1 MVPVEVSGRARLG
14 VARGARALAFFALFL
29 FLYDHDGHY
38 RWPRRRHP
46 RYGKDHGG
54 GGRGR
59 PPPPPPPLS
68 LRSELACPP
77 ILPLLRPCSPSSL
90 NSPPNGNASS
100 STLRSNSPSS
110 SKWNTSLNSR
120 GLFVREPRLPIISHE
135 EEEEEDDG
143 VQVQVPVEV
152 EVGKTA
158 AAMRRNKK
166 KKKKKE
172 EEEREAPMSPRRKRG
187 CASVGSRLP
196 PPPPP
201 PLFRARIALLRPTT
215 TPNSPPSR
223 CSTRLGFGWP
233 LRWSRFLLSRRLFRL
248 YSQSRLPPP
257 SPALLRHHHHHHHHH
272 RRRRPPYRGGPS
284 DAVAFVSRSSLEAKA
299 VLRSQPQEDA
309 VAATAKRSSLDWRL
323 KLRRLRLKRGSTR
336 DDDSKK

>member
-1 MVPVEVSGRARLG
+1 MKATDRDKDRAWFLLRCQDVRVSVSQEALERLLSSHSSSSSTTTTATTAG
-14 VARGARALAFFALFL
+14 
-29 FLYDHDGHY
+29 HDGDTPI
-38 RWPRRRHP
+38 RKRPRRR
-46 RYGKDHGG
+46 R
-54 GGRGR
+54 RER
-59 PPPPPPPLS
+59 PHHRRLS

-223 CSTRLGFGWP
+223 CSTRL
-233 LRWSRFLLSRRLFRL
+233 
-248 YSQSRLPPP
+248 
-257 SPALLRHHHHHHHHH
+257 
-272 RRRRPPYRGGPS
+272 
-284 DAVAFVSRSSLEAKA
+284 
-299 VLRSQPQEDA
+299 
-309 VAATAKRSSLDWRL
+309 
-323 KLRRLRLKRGSTR
+323 
-336 DDDSKK
+336 